1 VLFWPA
7 GLAFVRAIFC
17 NDMLIEST
25 KIQSRRVAAWAPA
38 LLLCLSLA
46 CGPAGSAEGE
56 LDIDLM
62 QTIEDLNKSLASNIA
77 LHDVKASSADAR
89 ELLPLFAQVEAHFS
103 AKGDAL
109 DAVELAKKSK
119 ELSADIIKQVSASQF
134 DAATDS
140 ASPRPGSKTSC

>member
-1 VLFWPA
+1 MLKLFTRICPR
-7 GLAFVRAIFC
+7 G
-17 NDMLIEST
+17 S
-25 KIQSRRVAAWAPA
+25 AAWAPG
-38 LLLCLSLA
+38 LLLCLSVA

-62 QTIEDLNKSLASNIA
+62 QTIEDLNKSLSSNIA
-77 LHDVKASSADAR
+77 LRDVKASSSDAR
-89 ELLPLFAQVEAHFS
+89 ELQPLFAQVEAHFS

-119 ELSADIIKQVSASQF
+119 ELSAAIIKQVGASQF

-140 ASPRPGSKTSC
+140 ATAISRACRSCHTFYKKS